1 LAFGAL
7 TNAPQ
12 AYGVLLKTGDQKK
25 ATRRWRFLEAE
36 KITSSLQQ
44 EQRQVQQQVQR
55 QVLQQE
61 QRQQVQ
67 QQGLRQQEL
76 GLLFCHKRL
85 KRRPTTLPRGV
96 IFSWEYFL

>member
-7 TNAPQ
+7 TNASQ

-25 ATRRWRFLEAE
+25 ATRRWHFLEAE

-44 EQRQVQQQVQR
+44 EQRQVQR

-67 QQGLRQQEL
+67 QQGLQQQEL

>member
-25 ATRRWRFLEAE
+25 ATRRWHFLEAE

-44 EQRQVQQQVQR
+44 EQRQVQQ

-76 GLLFCHKRL
+76 GLLVCHKRL